1 MSHEQTSKVK
11 EIGYTKA
18 VDLWSLGCVTVVLL
32 TGGYPFFEAGS
43 GEYSERLA
51 SDCNLDVLEKSQSWR
66 DVGARPKAFVK
77 GLLVLD
83 ERQRMTAKESLT
95 HEWFTNDA
103 YRTDFEELY
112 RRAIRHWRPR
122 TSKNPI
128 IELVEADNLKCLPFS
143 QPLKTES
150 QKSRKRGPI
159 PFDPPCKSFPRR
171 LHNQAFFPKRKPS
184 PFNNAVSD
192 EVKAAIER
200 NWNFDK
206 SYSSESSV
214 AEEELPTPR
223 SVGLDRGGDD
233 QPTNKLRDERLVPT
247 TIPLPVIISKKPRF
261 QPLRPKNS
269 LTKSYGAGNQSE
281 SCSTKL
287 KSRGAVSSTVDSA
300 EKDMT
305 PARKMYS
312 PPGWEKE
319 AHALTSVPNSKAKLT
334 LPTRPMTPRPPK
346 TLSDSNVGLGLSPS
360 TRYSMMT
367 QQSGRYFAGHSSGAS
382 TRKPEERVVCVDQQ
396 SHPSGRHNF
405 GPAID
410 SPSRYAKRR
419 ANQPLQSFS
428 EATSDKRVLNSELEE
443 RADSTQSILNA
454 PRASSYHINA
464 HVRAVR
470 PEAVP
475 IGLRLDPPTRGIGK
489 TLGSRSSDTRKRR
502 SNSIFDFEQDPAPGA
517 PAQSKKARLDQ
528 ENVNQ
533 HGKRISINATFALT
547 KAMFGDKGCTNMQ
560 VEKMLGGPSR
570 NDNLYLPRV

>member
-95 HEWFTNDA
+95 HEWFSNDA
-103 YRTDFEELY
+103 HRTDFEELY

-122 TSKNPI
+122 MPKDPI
-128 IELVEADNLKCLPFS
+128 IELVEADNLKRLPFS
-143 QPLKTES
+143 QSLRTES
-150 QKSRKRGPI
+150 QKSCKRGPI
-159 PFDPPCKSFPRR
+159 PVDPPYKPFPRR
-171 LHNQAFFPKRKPS
+171 LHNQAFFPKQKPS
-184 PFNNAVSD
+184 PFNNTMSD

-206 SYSSESSV
+206 SYSLESSV
-214 AEEELPTPR
+214 AEEELPMPR
-223 SVGLDRGGDD
+223 SVGLDRGGND
-233 QPTNKLRDERLVPT
+233 QPTNKLQDKRPVPT
-247 TIPLPVIISKKPRF
+247 TIPLPLTISKKPRF

-269 LTKSYGAGNQSE
+269 LTKSYGTGNQSE
-281 SCSTKL
+281 SCSNKL
-287 KSRGAVSSTVDSA
+287 KSRETVSSTADSA

-305 PARKMYS
+305 PVHKMYS
-312 PPGWEKE
+312 PPAWEKE
-319 AHALTSVPNSKAKLT
+319 VHALTSALSSKAKLT
-334 LPTRPMTPRPPK
+334 LPTRSMTPRPPK
-346 TLSDSNVGLGLSPS
+346 TLSDSNTGLGLSPS
-360 TRYSMMT
+360 TRYSTMT
-367 QQSGRYFAGHSSGAS
+367 QHSGQYFAGHSSSAG
-382 TRKPEERVVCVDQQ
+382 TERVVCVNQQ
-396 SHPSGRHNF
+396 SHPSDKHDF
-405 GPAID
+405 GQVID
-410 SPSRYAKRR
+410 SPSRYAKRC
-419 ANQPLQSFS
+419 ANDPLQSFS
-428 EATSDKRVLNSELEE
+428 EAISDERSLNSEPEE
-443 RADSTQSILNA
+443 RADTTQSILKA
-454 PRASSYHINA
+454 PRASPGHVNA

-475 IGLRLDPPTRGIGK
+475 IGLRLNPPTRGIGK
-489 TLGSRSSDTRKRR
+489 TLESRSSDTKKRR
-502 SNSIFDFEQDPAPGA
+502 SNSIFDFEQEPAPGA

-533 HGKRISINATFALT
+533 YGKRISINATLALT
-547 KAMFGDKGCTNMQ
+547 KAMFGDKGRTNMQ
-560 VEKMLGGPSR
+560 AEKMLGGASR